1 MVKICAAIIFSCCY
15 RYEDKCLLTWKYV
28 QDIQISE
35 KAGLDTVRAC
45 ACVCVCVCV
54 CVSLHTYVNVSEHFI
69 SFLLLSIGN
78 AIFLCDEQVLFRE

>member
-1 MVKICAAIIFSCCY
+1 MMVKICAAIIFSCCY
-15 RYEDKCLLTWKYV
+15 RYKDMCLLTWKYV

-35 KAGLDTVRAC
+35 KAGLDIVRAC
-45 ACVCVCVCV
+45 ACVCASVCVC
-54 CVSLHTYVNVSEHFI
+54 LHIYVNVSEHFI